1 VRFVLVAAAK
11 DIRRRMADPAALSIW
26 IGLPLLLGGLLS
38 FISSGAGDAPP
49 RARVLLVDQDNTAVS
64 ALVRTAAR
72 QGNTPID
79 FEEVTPDEGRRRIG
93 AGDATALLIIPAGF
107 QDAVIGTRSARL
119 QLVTNPAE
127 RVLPT
132 MVRQTLEVVVEGAF
146 YAQRLFS
153 EPLSRIANAPQSGP
167 APDADVASIAIE
179 INQRLTQLQGVL
191 LPPVITLSVPSVSA
205 DCSPTATASWPI

>member
-79 FEEVTPDEGRRRIG
+79 LEEVTPDVILM
-93 AGDATALLIIPAGF
+93 ATGSEVALAVAAHDKLVADGVKSRVVSMPSWELF
-107 QDAVIGTRSARL
+107 DDQPQDYRDS
-119 QLVTNPAE
+119 
-127 RVLPT
+127 VLPPAVT
-132 MVRQTLEVVVEGAF
+132 ARISIEQATTLGWERYVGSAGRTIGMRTFGASAPLKDLQKKFGFEPDNVVK
-146 YAQRLFS
+146 
-153 EPLSRIANAPQSGP
+153 IAKEL
-167 APDADVASIAIE
+167 IAK
-179 INQRLTQLQGVL
+179 R
-191 LPPVITLSVPSVSA
+191 
-205 DCSPTATASWPI
+205 